1 MKLSKDELN
10 TFLSEISDPK
20 KRFIFLRHTRDKL
33 KFFNKMYDKQ
43 QQEKVDKHENK
54 KSIGVIREKIK
65 QLFSI

>member
-20 KRFIFLRHTRDKL
+20 KRLIFLRHTRDKL

-43 QQEKVDKHENK
+43 KQQKVEKYENK

-65 QLFSI
+65 QLFST